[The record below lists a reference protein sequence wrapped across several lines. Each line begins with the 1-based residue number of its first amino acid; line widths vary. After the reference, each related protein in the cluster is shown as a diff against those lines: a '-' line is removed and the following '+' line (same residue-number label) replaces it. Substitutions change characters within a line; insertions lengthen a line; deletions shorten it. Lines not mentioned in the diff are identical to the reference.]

1 MLNQDQ
7 IHAAVQRLVVQ
18 LSQPAR
24 VILFGS
30 YARDQA
36 NADSDLDLLIVERS
50 LPDKPAEYLKLK
62 QAIGRLGVGIDLLL
76 MSAGEFERRRQ
87 VPGTLAYW
95 ASKEGRI
102 IYESLH

>member
-7 IHAAVQRLVVQ
+7 IQAVVQRLVVQ

-36 NADSDLDLLIVERS
+36 NADSDLDLLVVERTLS
-50 LPDKPAEYLKLK
+50 DKPAEYLRLK
-62 QAIGRLGVGIDLLL
+62 QAIGRVGVGIDLLL

-87 VPGTLAYW
+87 VPGTLASW
-95 ASKEGRI
+95 TSQEGRVI
-102 IYESLH
+102 HESLH